1 MNRTVTGDE
10 LKKSLPWLQRQ
21 NAKGEDIYIRPAG
34 DTGVI
39 LVDDLKKDAIEQMKA
54 KGFAPAAVVETSPG
68 NYQAWVK
75 ISDQPQ
81 PLEVRRTAAQALA
94 KAFGGDMNSADGQHY
109 GRLAGFT
116 NRKPQYERDGRSPF
130 VLSHPSP
137 GAVAEAGPRVAE
149 KIAQR
154 LEAERNE
161 QHQRQRLDAIR
172 RENIAPGVVHYRAAD
187 AYRAEYA
194 VLLKR
199 YGENMDASKA
209 DYMIAKS
216 MAKRGFGPDY
226 IAGAIRTESPC
237 IETRKAGHADD
248 YAARTVAAAERSDDV
263 RAARRDE
270 RDNDRRCDGFLS
282 LAAQLPGGV

>member
-1 MNRTVTGDE
+1 MKGMQKIKRGSGFRGCLDYALEHEGQEPGE
-10 LKKSLPWLQRQ
+10 LI
-21 NAKGEDIYIRPAG
+21 G
-34 DTGVI
+34 
-39 LVDDLKKDAIEQMKA
+39 
-54 KGFAPAAVVETSPG
+54 G
-68 NYQAWVK
+68 N
-75 ISDQPQ
+75 
-81 PLEVRRTAAQALA
+81 
-94 KAFGGDMNSADGQHY
+94 MNSADGQHY

-116 NRKPQYERDGRSPF
+116 NRKPQHERDGRSPY
-130 VLSHPSP
+130 VLAHPSP

-270 RDNDRRCDGFLS
+270 RDNDRGLS
-282 LAAQLPGGV
+282 M